1 MRSQFSP
8 PANVD
13 VAQRTVL
20 GLDYRKIVIFAATL
34 PIALGLVV
42 VWRDAPLFLRGALAV
57 FVAFMGVALAFGQ
70 IEGKSPEVWLWDF
83 LSFGR
88 CSRFLLHRA
97 LRGVDRRQAVF
108 ADDEE
113 ALAKA
118 DLQLRLPDF
127 LALIADAIGAAMLT
141 GLTIW
146 LYQDGAH
153 RLAIWWGSLTTIVS

>member
-8 PANVD
+8 PTNVD

-20 GLDYRKIVIFAATL
+20 GLDYRKIVILAATL

-83 LSFGR
+83 LTFGR
-88 CSRFLLHRA
+88 RSRFLLHRA

-108 ADDEE
+108 ADEE
-113 ALAKA
+113 ASAKA
-118 DLQLRLPDF
+118 NLQLRLPDF
-127 LALIADAIGAAMLT
+127 LALTADAIGVAMLT